1 MGRDYEREYRKSL
14 FETSEIVQGMAL
26 RHPQKYVADGRQCKS
41 LGTFAALF
49 SAKLFIL

>member
-26 RHPQKYVADGRQCKS
+26 
-41 LGTFAALF
+41 
-49 SAKLFIL
+49 